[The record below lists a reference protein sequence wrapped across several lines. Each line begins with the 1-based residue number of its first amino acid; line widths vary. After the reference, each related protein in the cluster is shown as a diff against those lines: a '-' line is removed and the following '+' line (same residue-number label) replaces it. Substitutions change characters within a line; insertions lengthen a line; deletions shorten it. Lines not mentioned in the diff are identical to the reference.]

1 MVNWLTPANLPTE
14 SRSTFYVQPPQGSVI
29 VCELNTTRENAFQ
42 VLRQQ
47 LHAKCGIPLNFQC
60 IYHANRLIKDCD
72 VLQTIPS
79 GSFLTMNI
87 GLLGGSSECDVCFEE
102 SQYFCPQCKQ
112 HLCSDCNTKV
122 HRHPKR
128 LNHTPSKCDSQSAS
142 SQYEASSS
150 SEYDMEISPSL
161 ESSFIDAEL
170 IAVLAEKFKLT
181 SFKPFQRRIID
192 ATIAG
197 EDTLVLYPTGSGKSL
212 CYQFPPVY
220 MNKKAI
226 IVTPTIS
233 LMQDQVAKLNCLGL
247 KAVYLGSAQ

>member
-1 MVNWLTPANLPTE
+1 
-14 SRSTFYVQPPQGSVI
+14 
-29 VCELNTTRENAFQ
+29 
-42 VLRQQ
+42 
-47 LHAKCGIPLNFQC
+47 
-60 IYHANRLIKDCD
+60 
-72 VLQTIPS
+72 
-79 GSFLTMNI
+79 
-87 GLLGGSSECDVCFEE
+87 
-102 SQYFCPQCKQ
+102 
-112 HLCSDCNTKV
+112 
-122 HRHPKR
+122 
-128 LNHTPSKCDSQSAS
+128 
-142 SQYEASSS
+142 
-150 SEYDMEISPSL
+150 MEISPSL

-212 CYQFPPVY
+212 CYQFSPVY

-247 KAVYLGSAQ
+247 KA